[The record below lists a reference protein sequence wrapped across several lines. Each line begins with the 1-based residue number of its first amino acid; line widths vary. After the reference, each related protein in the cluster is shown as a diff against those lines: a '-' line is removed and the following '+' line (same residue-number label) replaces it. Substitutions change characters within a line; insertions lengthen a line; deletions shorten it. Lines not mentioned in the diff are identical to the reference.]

1 MRINILTIFPEI
13 FSGFISAGIVGRAVS
28 KGLVEFKLVNIRDFA
43 TDHYGSVDDY
53 PYGGGSGM
61 VMRVD
66 VVHRALSSIE
76 EPGYRVLTSPKGEV
90 FNQKMAEE
98 LKEKHTLTFICGRY
112 KGIDARIEAFVDRVL
127 STGDF
132 ILSGGEVAAM
142 TMVDA
147 IVRLLPGVVGK
158 EDSVN
163 TDSFVSGLLEPPLFT
178 RPGEYMGMKVPE
190 VLLSGNHESI
200 RRWRMKEALRLTMER
215 RPELLDKLE
224 MDEEMGRMLTELK
237 KEKGD
242 EGD

>member
-13 FSGFISAGIVGRAVS
+13 FSGFISVGIVGRAVS
-28 KGLVEFKLVNIRDFA
+28 NGFVEFKFVNIRDFA

-66 VVHRALSSIE
+66 VVHRALSSID

-90 FNQKMAEE
+90 FTQKIAEE
-98 LKEKHTLTFICGRY
+98 LREKDPLTFICGRY
-112 KGIDARIEAFVDRVL
+112 KGIDARIEVFVDRVL

-178 RPGEYMGMKVPE
+178 RPGEYMGLKVPE

-200 RRWRMKEALRLTMER
+200 RRWRMKEALRITMER

-224 MDEEMGRMLTELK
+224 MDEEIERMLTELK

>member
-66 VVHRALSSIE
+66 VVHRALSSID

-90 FNQKMAEE
+90 FNQKIAEE
-98 LKEKHTLTFICGRY
+98 LKEKDTLTFICGRY

-127 STGDF
+127 SAGDF

-142 TMVDA
+142 TMMDA

>member
-28 KGLVEFKLVNIRDFA
+28 KGLVEFKLVNIRGFA

-224 MDEEMGRMLTELK
+224 MDEEMERMLTELK